1 MRCSD
6 FVLHRYL
13 PVKPPEVTVVQ
24 QVLHF
29 PTPIRALRSQLAAP
43 CKPSSA
49 LRTHTPD
56 APKAAPKLH
65 CTATGKGE
73 NCPVLTARLALTTT
87 SKIKPTQSHLIAF
100 HLD

>member
-6 FVLHRYL
+6 FVLDRYL

-29 PTPIRALRSQLAAP
+29 PAPIRALRSQLAAP

-49 LRTHTPD
+49 L
-56 APKAAPKLH
+56 
-65 CTATGKGE
+65 
-73 NCPVLTARLALTTT
+73 
-87 SKIKPTQSHLIAF
+87 
-100 HLD
+100 